1 LQQPLP
7 PIWVGANAD
16 KAIKRAARVA
26 DAWFVN
32 PHNRL
37 DTIERQ
43 MGVYKQAL
51 EDNGKLD
58 LPEDFPMMRE
68 VFVAKSRDE
77 AMRLAEPYLKAKYDA
92 YHEWGQAKAMPKG
105 DNDLGMMYEDL
116 VKDRFLFGSP
126 EEISEQIIDII
137 TRFGVNHFVFG
148 VQYPGMPQSMVL
160 DEMQL
165 LAEEVF
171 PAVRSGV

>member
-1 LQQPLP
+1 
-7 PIWVGANAD
+7 
-16 KAIKRAARVA
+16 VA

-51 EDNGKLD
+51 WKTTASQA

-137 TRFGVNHFVFG
+137 HADSASIILSLACSIRACRSLWCWTKCSFWPKKSSSCAKRSLRVVE
-148 VQYPGMPQSMVL
+148 VIT
-160 DEMQL
+160 L
-165 LAEEVF
+165 LAGPKYGE
-171 PAVRSGV
+171 AI